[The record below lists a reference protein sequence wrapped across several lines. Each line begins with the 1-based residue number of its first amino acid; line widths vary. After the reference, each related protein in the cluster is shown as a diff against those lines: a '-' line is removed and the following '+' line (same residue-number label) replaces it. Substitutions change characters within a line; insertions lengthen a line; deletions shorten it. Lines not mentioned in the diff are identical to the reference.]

1 MSKEEFCSG
10 VKILLER
17 MQSNPEDFEMLEF
30 NPHQMTEVRGRFY
43 EFAKS
48 MENIVTG
55 MNKQA
60 TLEAWKEW
68 HMLTRA
74 EHNAL
79 IEGFKAMRRN
89 KFDADIL
96 GRLMDTDYEKRQ
108 RDAIEEMRQSQMAMI
123 KQQSAMRT
131 AAAHNSITS
140 VSPLMNNGTLTLTTA
155 QSNGTSGGVLGAIT
169 GALGLK

>member
-1 MSKEEFCSG
+1 MSEEFCSG

-30 NPHQMTEVRGRFY
+30 NPSNMFEVRGRFY

-48 MENIVTG
+48 MECVVTG
-55 MNKQA
+55 KNKQA
-60 TLEAWKEW
+60 VLEQWSDW
-68 HMLTRA
+68 HMFTEA
-74 EHNAL
+74 EQNAL
-79 IEGFKAMRRN
+79 TEGYKAMRRN

-108 RDAIEEMRQSQMAMI
+108 RDAIEEMRQSQMAMY
-123 KQQSAMRT
+123 QQQVAMRT
-131 AAAHNSITS
+131 QAAQNSITS
-140 VSPLMNNGTLTLTTA
+140 VSPLMNNGTVTLTTTT
-155 QSNGTSGGVLGAIT
+155 SNGTSGGVLGAIT